1 MLKYAIKRILL
12 LIPTLLVVLTL
23 VFCLIRL
30 VGGSPVYSMMEAGE
44 EYTPEQIEELE
55 EEMGFNDPIIVQY
68 VRYLGEIL
76 SGNWG
81 NSYFTHKPVFE
92 NILDVWE
99 PTILIT
105 IFATLITVVIAI
117 PVGILAATH
126 RNSLLDYAVTSL
138 STASMTIPFFCWGLL
153 LSYFLAYKAGWFP
166 AVGYTPIEKG
176 GFWKALYCVALPSIA
191 LGLHHVAS
199 LARYTRSSML
209 DVLNQDYIRTAKA
222 KGLSQG
228 KIYYK
233 HALKNTLSIVA
244 TLVANSIASMLGG
257 AVVTERVFNIRGMG
271 TLAVDSLTRR
281 DYSQEQAI
289 VLLTAVIC
297 LGVNLVMDI
306 IYKLLDPRIE
316 YE

>member
-1 MLKYAIKRILL
+1 MNMYVVFALFFLSSAVILACLDRLKMRYAIALFMVLCLVLVAYIPLAIWGGDITEYCQQCPQDSVVQSLL
-12 LIPTLLVVLTL
+12 TFANRKIQFSDFAV
-23 VFCLIRL
+23 
-30 VGGSPVYSMMEAGE
+30 SS
-44 EYTPEQIEELE
+44 
-55 EEMGFNDPIIVQY
+55 
-68 VRYLGEIL
+68 
-76 SGNWG
+76 
-81 NSYFTHKPVFE
+81 
-92 NILDVWE
+92 
-99 PTILIT
+99 
-105 IFATLITVVIAI
+105 ATLILAVIAI
-117 PVGILAATH
+117 ICAT
-126 RNSLLDYAVTSL
+126 S
-138 STASMTIPFFCWGLL
+138 
-153 LSYFLAYKAGWFP
+153 
-166 AVGYTPIEKG
+166 IEKG